1 MCSYNIKTKPKPIRK
16 PTDYDCDH
24 DKIDLES
31 HHDLHIGEIETRQVS
46 KRELIDLIQK
56 NFRGVN
62 ENNSIC
68 VIVNTKM
75 SNGENNQTIMFGK
88 SLEW

>member
-1 MCSYNIKTKPKPIRK
+1 MCSYNIKTKSRPIRK
-16 PTDYDCDH
+16 PTDYDY
-24 DKIDLES
+24 DKINLES